1 MTSAIRTEG
10 QLAISTDS
18 DRRNYQRAYRL
29 TFVFFLAIVLVG
41 RLLPAGKQSTYG
53 HHEPDSVM
61 DEARRMSSTILPF
74 LFLR

>member
-10 QLAISTDS
+10 QFPVSYDS
-18 DRRNYQRAYRL
+18 DRKNYQRAYRL

-41 RLLPAGKQSTYG
+41 RLLPAGKRATSA
-53 HHEPDSVM
+53 HHEPVSVM
-61 DEARRMSSTILPF
+61 DEARQMSSTILPF